1 MRNEIQHLFLL
12 TGSRDTVISTCF
24 TRFSATVDTS
34 HALVV
39 SLCSFIYEATLLNVK
54 LFGSLLVCLTVLT
67 VRVASLSGL
76 LPSTFSFCHKCIV
89 SHFRPEQNRLD
100 MI

>member
-1 MRNEIQHLFLL
+1 
-12 TGSRDTVISTCF
+12 
-24 TRFSATVDTS
+24 
-34 HALVV
+34 
-39 SLCSFIYEATLLNVK
+39 
-54 LFGSLLVCLTVLT
+54 LT